1 MKANTRSSVILD
13 SCAFIQN
20 VFVPTNRQTSTVTPY
35 SKDSRSLSLKQ
46 VTNTA
51 EVDGWT
57 GDWRHA
63 TDSRTRTHAARILCT
78 HAHTHIHIQ
87 LRVLG
92 VYCGIVVCPFSFMI
106 DGAQPITNVCLVFT
120 DSNNRQ
126 TLLHRKRGHRY
137 NCTEAGLGF
146 EI

>member
-46 VTNTA
+46 LTNTA

-57 GDWRHA
+57 GG
-63 TDSRTRTHAARILCT
+63 TRQTHARART
-78 HAHTHIHIQ
+78 QHAFSARTHTHIHIQ

-126 TLLHRKRGHRY
+126 ALLHRKRGHRY

-146 EI
+146 EDLV